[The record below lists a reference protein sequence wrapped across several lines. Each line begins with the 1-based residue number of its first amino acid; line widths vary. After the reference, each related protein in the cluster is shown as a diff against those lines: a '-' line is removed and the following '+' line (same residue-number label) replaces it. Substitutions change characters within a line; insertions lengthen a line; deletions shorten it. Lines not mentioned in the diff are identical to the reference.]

1 MVLKSECRSQCK
13 KSDTI
18 NGFNVEY
25 FCLSPD
31 PYRTNSDGGAKIDAR
46 VQATL
51 NQNTPENPEQMN
63 LLISTERLANVVPD
77 L

>member
-1 MVLKSECRSQCK
+1 MKTHGTGK
-13 KSDTI
+13 
-18 NGFNVEY
+18 GF
-25 FCLSPD
+25 
-31 PYRTNSDGGAKIDAR
+31 RK

-63 LLISTERLANVVPD
+63 LLISTERLANVVLLRIDKIEAKKERPECQGRGSA